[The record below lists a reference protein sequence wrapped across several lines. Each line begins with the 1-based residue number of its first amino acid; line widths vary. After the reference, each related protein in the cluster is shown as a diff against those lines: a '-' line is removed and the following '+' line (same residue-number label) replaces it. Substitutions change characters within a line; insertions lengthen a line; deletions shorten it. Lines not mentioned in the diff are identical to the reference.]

1 VNAPPSTPIRRPTSV
16 PARIAPLPSLP
27 LFHKL
32 AGRRVVVAGGS
43 EAALWKAEL
52 ASAAGAKVRVLAGAQ
67 AQRFEALA
75 AAPVS
80 GPVRVLSR
88 PWRKRDLDGAALAFA
103 DLEGEEGA
111 SFAAAAR
118 AARVPV
124 NLIDRPEL
132 SEFQV
137 GSIVNRAPIVLAI
150 STDGAAPML
159 GQSIRARIEAMLPL
173 GLSAWA
179 KAAREWRL
187 LLKARLGD
195 FPARRA
201 FWRRFTETAWTEAG
215 RAPESGDFAA
225 LLAGLPDGRSGSVA
239 LVGAG
244 PGDPELLTLK
254 AVRALQAASVIL
266 YDDLVGA
273 RVLDLARREAK
284 RIAVGKTGRGPSCSQ
299 AEINARMV
307 ALALA
312 GETVIRLK
320 GGDPTIFGR
329 ASEELRACR
338 AAGVPVTIVPGIS
351 AAQGAAASLGLSL
364 TERRRARRIQ
374 FVTGHG
380 ADGRLPA
387 DIDWGALADRK
398 ATTILYMPRGTLA
411 EFVRK
416 ALAKGM
422 DPATPAVAVASATLP
437 GQAHVAATIGG
448 IESLV
453 PLLPPGAPVTILIGW
468 AMREIPGLRCEASPA
483 IPLFGTAS

>member
-1 VNAPPSTPIRRPTSV
+1 MSESPVRRPAPV
-16 PARIAPLPSLP
+16 PARIAPLPNLP

-43 EAALWKAEL
+43 EGALWKAEL
-52 ASAAGAKVRVLAGAQ
+52 ASAAGAEVLVLAGDA
-67 AQRFEALA
+67 AERFEPLA
-75 AAPVS
+75 AHPVS

-88 PWRKRDLDGAALAFA
+88 SWRPEDLEGAALAFA
-103 DLEGEEGA
+103 DLEGEESA
-111 SFAAAAR
+111 LFAAAAR
-118 AARVPV
+118 LVRVPV
-124 NLIDRPEL
+124 NLIDRTEL
-132 SEFQV
+132 CDFHV
-137 GSIVNRAPIVLAI
+137 GTIVNRAPIILAI

-159 GQSIRARIEAMLPL
+159 GQSIRARIEAMLPP

-179 KAAREWRL
+179 KAAREWRP
-187 LLKARLGD
+187 LLKARRAD
-195 FPARRA
+195 FAGRRA
-201 FWRRFTETAWTEAG
+201 FWRRFTKTAWNEAG
-215 RAPESGDFAA
+215 RAPQGADFDF
-225 LLAGLPDGRSGSVA
+225 LLAGVPQDVRGSVT

-254 AVRALQAASVIL
+254 AVRALQAATYIL
-266 YDDLVGA
+266 YDDLVG
-273 RVLDLARREAK
+273 RQVLDLARREAK
-284 RIAVGKTGRGPSCSQ
+284 RIAVGKTGRGPSCRQ
-299 AEINARMV
+299 ADINDQMV

-312 GETVIRLK
+312 GETVVRLK

-338 AAGVPVTIVPGIS
+338 VAGIPVSIVPGIS

-364 TERRRARRIQ
+364 TERRKARRIQ

-398 ATTILYMPRGTLA
+398 ATTILYMPRGTLT

-416 ALAKGM
+416 ARAKGM

-437 GQAHVAATIGG
+437 DQAHVAATIAE
-448 IESLV
+448 IEALV
-453 PLLPPGAPVTILIGW
+453 STLAAGAPVTILIGW
-468 AMREIPGLRCEASPA
+468 AMREMLGQALVSPF
-483 IPLFGTAS
+483 IPLRKAAS